1 MIRNRLSGSPK
12 PPELKLEGQ
21 QQCAGTFC
29 GSPCQHILLEAGLSR
44 MSAKREVQLEAL
56 SRFLPALLVCNL
68 MQHFNFTGRKCKTQ
82 HYHVR
87 HPVTELACTFPHSC
101 CCLVLSRAW
110 LFETLRTV
118 ACTAGGL
125 LTTEPPGKPTFCH
138 TCLQNLLQ
146 RKLQLH
152 SQASRF
158 CFHPS
163 AHLDLVNNKFCDTG
177 VWNKYPL
184 FFIFYFFKSTDCW
197 GKVKH
202 PKGKRLFNSI
212 YTDYL
217 WTQDTF

>member
-118 ACTAGGL
+118 ACQAPLSMDFPSKCTGVG
-125 LTTEPPGKPTFCH
+125 CH
-138 TCLQNLLQ
+138 SLLQ
-146 RKLQLH
+146 GIFSTQGSNQRLLH
-152 SQASRF
+152 CRRTPYHWATWEAYVLSYLSAKSAAKKASAPF
-158 CFHPS
+158 
-163 AHLDLVNNKFCDTG
+163 TG
-177 VWNKYPL
+177 ITLL
-184 FFIFYFFKSTDCW
+184 FPPICSLRPC
-197 GKVKH
+197 
-202 PKGKRLFNSI
+202 
-212 YTDYL
+212 
-217 WTQDTF
+217 